1 MKFFASQLTFFLRN
15 RTTQRNIRLLASF
28 LVMLAA
34 IITFYS
40 VLFHFIMLIEDK
52 DYSMITGFYWTL
64 TVMSTLGFG
73 DITFTSDA
81 GKIFSIIVLLSGI
94 LLLLVVLPFTFIQF
108 FYAPWLEAQ
117 SRARAPRKLPE
128 TTGGHI
134 IITNLDLV
142 TAQLIERLKQYHYEY
157 AILVGDAARA
167 MELHDQDYRVMVG
180 ANDDPVTYQRL
191 RIDKAALVVVT
202 NDDMTNTNIT
212 FTIREKNTKIPIV
225 TNADSDDSID
235 ILNLAGATHTLQFM
249 KMLGQSLARRTLGV
263 NTGANVIGEFDSLL
277 IAEAPAMRT
286 PLEGKTLMESR
297 LRETTGLTVVGIWDR
312 GFFRPP
318 RPDTGISATSVL
330 LLAGSADQMETYEK
344 KFGFYHASP
353 PLVMII
359 GGGRVGRA
367 AAEILKQRG
376 IAYRIVEKNPKLA
389 DSQDHYVHGSAADFQ
404 TLERAGIQDATSV
417 IITTH
422 NDSLNIYLTN
432 YCRGLRP
439 DIQIICRAT
448 LERNIS
454 TLHRAGADLVMSH
467 ATMAANTILNLLKP
481 HDIVMLAEGLHI
493 FRMPVHPRLEGK
505 TLAETQIRKHTGCS
519 VVAIRANQQLII
531 NPDPIRPFQAHD
543 ELILIGM
550 DNSDFLK
557 YYDRLTPKKE
567 GRLTKFRARFSFKA
581 PKR

>member
-1 MKFFASQLTFFLRN
+1 MKFLASQLAFFFQN

-28 LVMLAA
+28 LLMLAA

-40 VLFHFIMLIEDK
+40 VLFHFIMLLEDR

-81 GKIFSIIVLLSGI
+81 GKIFSIIVLMSGI

-117 SRARAPRKLPE
+117 SRARAPRELPE
-128 TTGGHI
+128 TTSNHI

-142 TAQLIERLKQYHYEY
+142 TSQLIERLKQYHYEY
-157 AILVGDAARA
+157 AILVEDAARA
-167 MELHDQDYRVMVG
+167 IELYDQDFRVMVG
-180 ANDDPVTYQRL
+180 ANDDPATYQKL
-191 RIDKAALVVVT
+191 RIEHATMVVAT

-235 ILNLAGATHTLQFM
+235 ILTLAGATHTLQFM
-249 KMLGQSLARRTLGV
+249 KMLGQSLARRILGV
-263 NTGANVIGEFDSLL
+263 NTGANIISRFDSLL

-297 LRETTGLTVVGIWDR
+297 LRETSGLTVVGIWDR
-312 GFFRPP
+312 GFFQIP
-318 RPDTGISATSVL
+318 RPDTRLSATSVL
-330 LLAGSADQMETYEK
+330 LLAGSANQIEAYEK
-344 KFGFYHASP
+344 KFGFYHATP
-353 PLVMII
+353 PLVVII

-367 AAEILKQRG
+367 AAQVLDRRG
-376 IAYRIVEKNPKLA
+376 INYHIVEKNPKLA
-389 DSQDHYVHGSAADFQ
+389 DSQDRYVHGSAADFQ
-404 TLERAGIQDATSV
+404 TLERAGIREATSV

-481 HDIVMLAEGLHI
+481 NDIVMLAEGLNI
-493 FRMPVHPRLEGK
+493 FRMPLHPGLKGK

-519 VVAIRANQQLII
+519 VVAIRANQQLVI
-531 NPDPIRPFQAHD
+531 NPDPVRPFQTDD

-550 DNSDFLK
+550 DNSDCLK
-557 YYDRLTPKKE
+557 YYDKLSRKQADRFARYRSRL
-567 GRLTKFRARFSFKA
+567 FSRTQKQ
-581 PKR
+581 

>member
-1 MKFFASQLTFFLRN
+1 MKFLSSQLAFFFQN
-15 RTTQRNIRLLASF
+15 RTTQRNIRLLAGF
-28 LVMLAA
+28 LLMLGS
-34 IITFYS
+34 IVTLYS
-40 VLFHFIMLIEDK
+40 VLFHFIMLLEDK

-73 DITFTSDA
+73 DITFTSDT

-94 LLLLVVLPFTFIQF
+94 LLLLVLLPFTFIQF

-117 SRARAPRKLPE
+117 TRARAPRKLPE
-128 TTGGHI
+128 TTNNHI
-134 IITNLDLV
+134 IITSLDLV
-142 TAQLIERLKQYHYEY
+142 TAQLIERLKQYHYDY
-157 AILVGDAARA
+157 AILVDDAARA
-167 MELHDQDYRVMVG
+167 MELYDQDYQVMVG
-180 ANDDPVTYQRL
+180 ANDDPATYQRL
-191 RIDKAALVVVT
+191 RIDNAALVVVT
-202 NDDMTNTNIT
+202 NDDMTNTNII
-212 FTIREKNTKIPIV
+212 FTIREKNPEILIV

-235 ILNLAGATHTLQFM
+235 ILNLAGATHTFQFM
-249 KMLGQSLARRTLGV
+249 KILGQSLARRILGV
-263 NTGANVIGEFDSLL
+263 NTGANIIGEFDTLL

-312 GFFRPP
+312 GFFQIP
-318 RPDTGISATSVL
+318 RPATQISASSVL
-330 LLAGSADQMETYEK
+330 LLAGSADQIKTYEK
-344 KFGFYHASP
+344 KLGFYHASP

-367 AAEILKQRG
+367 AAGVLEKRG
-376 IAYRIVEKNPKLA
+376 IKYHIIEKNPKLIY
-389 DSQDHYVHGSAADFQ
+389 SEERYVQGSAADFQ
-404 TLERAGIQDATSV
+404 TLERAGIRQATSV

-448 LERNIS
+448 MERNIS

-481 HDIVMLAEGLHI
+481 NDIVMLAEGLNI
-493 FRMPVHPRLEGK
+493 FRMPLHKNLQGK
-505 TLAETQIRKHTGCS
+505 TLAETKIREHTGCS
-519 VVAIRANQQLII
+519 VVAINADKQLII
-531 NPDPIRPFQAHD
+531 NPDPARPFQDGD

-550 DNSDFLK
+550 DNADFIK
-557 YYDRLTPKKE
+557 YYDKLSPKGDTLFSKIRSRLT
-567 GRLTKFRARFSFKA
+567 T
-581 PKR
+581 

>member
-1 MKFFASQLTFFLRN
+1 MKFLSSQLAFFFQN
-15 RTTQRNIRLLASF
+15 RTTQRNIRLLAGF
-28 LVMLAA
+28 LLMLGS
-34 IITFYS
+34 IVTLYS
-40 VLFHFIMLIEDK
+40 VLFHFIMLLEDK

-73 DITFTSDA
+73 DITFTSDT
-81 GKIFSIIVLLSGI
+81 GKIFSIIVLMSGI
-94 LLLLVVLPFTFIQF
+94 LLLLVLLPFTFIQF

-117 SRARAPRKLPE
+117 TRARAPRQLPE
-128 TTGGHI
+128 TTRNHI
-134 IITNLDLV
+134 IITNMDLV
-142 TAQLIERLKQYHYEY
+142 TAQLIERLKQYNYDY
-157 AILVGDAARA
+157 AILVDDAARA
-167 MELHDQDYRVMVG
+167 MELYDQDYRVMVG
-180 ANDDPVTYQRL
+180 TDDDPATYQRL
-191 RIDKAALVVVT
+191 RIDNAALVVAT
-202 NDDMTNTNIT
+202 NDDMTNTNII
-212 FTIREKNTKIPIV
+212 FTIREKNPEIPIV

-235 ILNLAGATHTLQFM
+235 ILNLAGATHTFQFM
-249 KMLGQSLARRTLGV
+249 KMLGQSLARRILGV
-263 NTGANVIGEFDSLL
+263 NTGANIIGEFDTLL

-312 GFFRPP
+312 GFFQIP
-318 RPDTGISATSVL
+318 RPAMQISATSVL
-330 LLAGSADQMETYEK
+330 LLAGSADQIETYEK
-344 KFGFYHASP
+344 KLGFYHVNP

-367 AAEILKQRG
+367 AAEVLERRG
-376 IAYRIVEKNPKLA
+376 IKYHIVEKNPKMIP
-389 DSQDHYVHGSAADFQ
+389 SKEHYVLGSAADFQ
-404 TLERAGIQDATSV
+404 TLEKAGIRQATSV

-448 LERNIS
+448 MERNIS

-481 HDIVMLAEGLHI
+481 NDIVMLAEGLNI
-493 FRMPVHPRLEGK
+493 FRMPLHKNLQGK

-519 VVAIRANQQLII
+519 VVAINADKQLII
-531 NPDPIRPFQAHD
+531 NPDPARPFQDGD

-550 DNSDFLK
+550 DNSDFIK
-557 YYDRLTPKKE
+557 YYDRLSPKGDSLFSKIRS
-567 GRLTKFRARFSFKA
+567 RLTI
-581 PKR
+581 

>member
-1 MKFFASQLTFFLRN
+1 MKFLSSQLAFFFQN
-15 RTTQRNIRLLASF
+15 RTTQRNIRLLAGF
-28 LVMLAA
+28 LLMLTS
-34 IITFYS
+34 IITLYS
-40 VLFHFIMLIEDK
+40 VLFHFIMLLEDK

-81 GKIFSIIVLLSGI
+81 GKIFSIIVLMSGI
-94 LLLLVVLPFTFIQF
+94 LLLLVLLPFTFIQF

-117 SRARAPRKLPE
+117 TRARAPRQLSE
-128 TTGGHI
+128 TASNHI
-134 IITNLDLV
+134 IITSLDLV
-142 TAQLIERLKQYHYEY
+142 TAQLIERLKQYHYDY

-167 MELHDQDYRVMVG
+167 MELYDQDYRVMVG
-180 ANDDPVTYQRL
+180 ANDDPTTYQRL
-191 RIDKAALVVVT
+191 RIDNAALVVAT
-202 NDDMTNTNIT
+202 NDDMTNTNII
-212 FTIREKNTKIPIV
+212 FTIREKNPKIPIV

-235 ILNLAGATHTLQFM
+235 ILNLAGATHTFQFM
-249 KMLGQSLARRTLGV
+249 KMLGQSLARRILGV
-263 NTGANVIGEFDSLL
+263 NTGANIIGEFDTLL

-312 GFFRPP
+312 GFFQIP
-318 RPDTGISATSVL
+318 RPAMQISATSVL
-330 LLAGSADQMETYEK
+330 LLAGSADQIETYEK
-344 KFGFYHASP
+344 KIGFYHANP

-367 AAEILKQRG
+367 AAEVLERRG
-376 IAYRIVEKNPKLA
+376 IKYHIVEKNPKMI
-389 DSQDHYVHGSAADFQ
+389 SSKEHYVQGSAADFQ
-404 TLERAGIQDATSV
+404 TLEKAGIRQATSV

-448 LERNIS
+448 MERNIS

-481 HDIVMLAEGLHI
+481 NDIVMLAEGLNI
-493 FRMPVHPRLEGK
+493 FRMPLHKNLQGK

-519 VVAIRANQQLII
+519 VVAINADKQLII
-531 NPDPIRPFQAHD
+531 NPDPARPFQDGD

-550 DNSDFLK
+550 DNADFIK
-557 YYDRLTPKKE
+557 YYDRLSPKGDSLFSKIRS
-567 GRLTKFRARFSFKA
+567 RLTI
-581 PKR
+581 